1 MKRCLGRIVLAHL
14 FGSLILAGLFG
25 CYPSVADLGE
35 VVYTPFRLEDGWE
48 VSTPEAEGVDPQLVA
63 RLYWEAAKLETL
75 YGLLV
80 IKNGRLI
87 AEDYFNGAEVDQ
99 QEGRQSVTKSVTSAL
114 VGLALEQGYLT
125 SVEQRM
131 VEFFPELEGRFA
143 DRRKEQ
149 ITIQD
154 LLQMRAGYPDE
165 EEMRQYL
172 DILFFSD
179 DWHWVPHLVDF
190 PLVSSPGTAF
200 HYSNLTSHAL
210 GIIVARETQ
219 TDLKSYA
226 QEQLFTPMGA
236 TIGEWTRDGDGYNF
250 GALEI
255 HLTAR
260 DMAKLGALY
269 LNRGK
274 VGGEQIL
281 PSAWVDA
288 SLTRYS
294 EGINI
299 SGWLTNRY
307 GSFRDLGYGY
317 QWWSAE
323 VGEHRFSYACGHGA
337 NYIILLHDLDMIIVT
352 TADPLYGPDLAAGGG
367 WKYER
372 AINELVG
379 SFIKALP

>member
-1 MKRCLGRIVLAHL
+1 MRRPIRALTSLLVGVFLLA
-14 FGSLILAGLFG
+14 SLSA
-25 CYPSVADLGE
+25 CYPSADDLGT
-35 VVYTPFRLEDGWE
+35 VDYAPHVLEDGWE
-48 VSTPEAEGVDPQLVA
+48 ISTPEAEGVDPLLIA
-63 RLYWEAAKLETL
+63 RLYWEAAKLDTL

-80 IKNGRLI
+80 IKNGYLI
-87 AEDYFNGAEVDQ
+87 AEDYFNGAGVGQ
-99 QEGRQSVTKSVTSAL
+99 KEGRQSVTKSVTSAL
-114 VGLALEQGYLT
+114 VGLALEHGYLA

-131 VEFFPELEGRFA
+131 VDFFPELEGQFV
-143 DRRKEQ
+143 DPRKTR

-165 EEMRQYL
+165 EAMRQYL

-179 DWHWVPHLVDF
+179 NWHWIPHLVDF
-190 PLVSSPGTAF
+190 PLVSVPGTAF

-210 GIIVARETQ
+210 GILVARATQ
-219 TDLKSYA
+219 TDLASFA
-226 QEQLFTPMGA
+226 REHLFTPIGA
-236 TIGEWTRDGDGYNF
+236 TIGDWTRDGDGYNF

-260 DMAKLGALY
+260 DMAKLGAVY
-269 LNRGK
+269 LNRG
-274 VGGEQIL
+274 VYRGVQVL

-288 SLTRYS
+288 SLARYS
-294 EGINI
+294 EGINV
-299 SGWLTNRY
+299 SGWLTSRY

-317 QWWSAE
+317 QWWSAR
-323 VGEHRFSYACGHGA
+323 VGNHRFSYACGHGA
-337 NYIILLHDLDMIIVT
+337 NYIILLHDLDMILVT

-367 WKYER
+367 WEYER